1 MGSATTGYG
10 VLQTRVE
17 DGVLILTLNRPD
29 ARNAL
34 SPELVDALHR
44 ALDQFVEDDTQH
56 SAVIAGNGRAFCA
69 GLDLKVYAEA
79 NADRSQVSSLIR
91 RIGLL
96 PKPVIGAVNG
106 PAVAG
111 GLEMALGCDW
121 LVGSPTAM
129 FADTHVRIGA
139 FPGGGMTVR
148 LSRAVGVRTA
158 KAMSLGGLRLDA
170 DAALRTGLLSEIVDP
185 DQLVARATEL
195 AAVAAAA
202 DQDLVHGIRTLID
215 QNADR
220 ALPEALAFEAQELQT
235 WRTRGRTGW
244 TVRNVLPPG

>member
-1 MGSATTGYG
+1 MDTATTNDG
-10 VLQTRVE
+10 VLQTRIE
-17 DGVLILTLNRPD
+17 DGVLVLTLNRPA

-44 ALDQFVEDDTQH
+44 ALDAFVEDDTQH
-56 SAVIAGNGRAFCA
+56 CAVIAGRGRAFCA

-79 NADRSQVSSLIR
+79 GADRSLVSSLIR

-96 PKPVIGAVNG
+96 PKPLIGAVNG

-111 GLEMALGCDW
+111 GLEIALGCDW

-139 FPGGGMTVR
+139 FPGGGMTAR
-148 LSRAVGVRTA
+148 LSRAVGARTA

-170 DAALRTGLLSEIVDP
+170 DAALRAGLLSEIVDP
-185 DQLVARATEL
+185 DRLVIRATEL
-195 AAVAAAA
+195 ASAIAAA
-202 DQDLVHGIRTLID
+202 DHDLVQGVRTLID

-220 ALPEALAFEAQELQT
+220 ALPEALAVEAQELQT